1 VFDIDGNV
9 SMEIKIIEKIIKK
22 RINPSNN
29 LPVFLFGSKIFKN
42 VIAKIDSRYSVLRRG
57 ILTGKERNQK

>member
-1 VFDIDGNV
+1 
-9 SMEIKIIEKIIKK
+9 MEIKIIEKIIKK